1 MKSVIQRVTRA
12 SVKVDNEI
20 KGQIEEGLLILLGVE
35 PDDTESEVD
44 LLANKIANL
53 RIFCDENDKMN
64 LSLLDINGE
73 ALVISN
79 FTLCGDCRKGRRPY
93 FGDAATPDIAEPLYD
108 SFCRKISLCGVS
120 KVEKGVFGAD
130 MKVELLNDG
139 PVTIT
144 INSKELPHK
153 C

>member
-12 SVKVDNEI
+12 NVKVDGKI
-20 KGQIEEGLLILLGVE
+20 KGQINEGLLILLGVE
-35 PDDTESEVD
+35 PDDNETEVD

-79 FTLCGDCRKGRRPY
+79 FTLCGDCRKGRRPF
-93 FGDAATPDIAEPLYD
+93 FGDAAAPNIAEPLYNN
-108 SFCRKISLCGVS
+108 FCQKLSSCGIS
-120 KVEKGVFGAD
+120 KVEKGIFGAD
-130 MKVELLNDG
+130 MKVELLNNG

-144 INSKELPHK
+144 INSKELPHR
-153 C
+153 